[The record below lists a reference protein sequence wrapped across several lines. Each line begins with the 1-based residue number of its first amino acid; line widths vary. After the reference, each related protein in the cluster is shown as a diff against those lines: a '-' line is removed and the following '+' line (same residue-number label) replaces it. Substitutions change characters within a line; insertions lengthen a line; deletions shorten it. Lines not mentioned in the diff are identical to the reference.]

1 MASSSNLHSLDNVS
15 QPVSMSP
22 TPTSPSFQ
30 IQPPNS
36 ARSFINLNP
45 TLRGQSAPFPSTPT
59 SSQMNSVLEPP
70 HGTSFIEFVRTWTDS
85 HVASWLGGIKCG
97 RHAGTFKANDIRGDI
112 LLELDQDTL
121 KEMGIASIGDR
132 LRILN
137 AVKSLRQKTS
147 SRASN
152 PTPPR
157 VLVNGDAS
165 SHSTDYTSSTATTNH
180 PPTSRPSRRLEA
192 GRPAPLQLNANARE
206 NGLPRIVRD
215 SLLPTL

>member
-15 QPVSMSP
+15 QPISMSP

-30 IQPPNS
+30 IQPPSS

-45 TLRGQSAPFPSTPT
+45 TFRGQAALFPSTPT
-59 SSQMNSVLEPP
+59 STSTLMSPALEPP
-70 HGTSFIEFVRTWTDS
+70 PGVPFVDFVRTWTDS
-85 HVASWLGGIKCG
+85 HVATWLGGIKCG
-97 RHAGTFKANDIRGDI
+97 SHAGTFKANDIRGDV

-137 AVKSLRQKTS
+137 AVKSLRQKAS
-147 SRASN
+147 SRATN

-157 VLVNGDAS
+157 VLVNGDTS
-165 SHSTDYTSSTATTNH
+165 SHSTDYTSSVATASPT
-180 PPTSRPSRRLEA
+180 PTSRSSRRLEA
-192 GRPAPLQLNANARE
+192 GRPAPLQLSSNARE
-206 NGLPRIVRD
+206 NGLPRIVR
-215 SLLPTL
+215 TFI